1 MERTGVQK
9 LARVLKILVTIT
21 FVCNLLV
28 LPLVPILSAASSC
41 GFPLPELLH
50 GMGTGGAS
58 SGPTYAPGTMLYL
71 VLVSGWGDL
80 SAYTLV
86 LALFLLF
93 CGACT
98 AAILWQGRKVLS
110 TILRGTPFCVENAVC
125 LQRSA
130 LLCFLISGAAL
141 VRVIWR
147 ICYAQSIT
155 PLLSYNML
163 FVPLFFLAG
172 LLCLVISALFRQ
184 AAEMKAEN
192 ELTI

>member
-9 LARVLKILVTIT
+9 LAHVLKILVTIT

-41 GFPLPELLH
+41 GFPLTALLH
-50 GMGTGGAS
+50 GVGTGGAS
-58 SGPTYAPGTMLYL
+58 SSLTYAPGTMLYL
-71 VLVSGWGDL
+71 VLVAGWGEL
-80 SAYTLV
+80 AAYTLV
-86 LALFLLF
+86 LTLFLLF

-110 TILRGTPFCVENAVC
+110 TILKGTPFCLENAKSLLGAAV
-125 LQRSA
+125 
-130 LLCFLISGAAL
+130 LCFLISGAAL
-141 VRVIWR
+141 VRVIWM
-147 ICYAQSIT
+147 ICYAQSIA
-155 PLLSYNML
+155 PLFSYNTL

-192 ELTI
+192 DLTI

>member
-9 LARVLKILVTIT
+9 LAHVLKILVTIT

-41 GFPLPELLH
+41 GFPLTALLH
-50 GMGTGGAS
+50 GVGTGGAS

-80 SAYTLV
+80 APYTLV
-86 LALFLLF
+86 LTLFLLF

-110 TILRGTPFCVENAVC
+110 TILKGTPFCVENAVC

-130 LLCFLISGAAL
+130 LLCFLGAAL

-147 ICYAQSIT
+147 IGYVQSAA

-163 FVPLFFLAG
+163 FVPLFFLAE

-192 ELTI
+192 DLTI

>member
-9 LARVLKILVTIT
+9 LAYILKTLVSIT

-28 LPLVPILSAASSC
+28 LPLVPIVSAASSC
-41 GFPLPELLH
+41 GFPLAALLH
-50 GMGTGGAS
+50 SMGTGGAS
-58 SGPTYAPGTMLYL
+58 SDLTYAPGTMLYL
-71 VLVSGWGDL
+71 VLVSGWGEL
-80 SAYTLV
+80 APYTLV
-86 LALFLLF
+86 LTLFLLF
-93 CGACT
+93 CGVCT
-98 AAILWQGRKVLS
+98 AAILWQGRRVLS
-110 TILRGTPFCVENAVC
+110 TILKGTPFRMENAVC
-125 LQRSA
+125 LQRAA
-130 LLCFLISGAAL
+130 LFCFLISGAAL

-147 ICYAQSIT
+147 ICYVQSAA

-192 ELTI
+192 DLTI